1 MMTRKLTLEPE
12 SLSVESFESGKAA
25 DLQGTVEAYDLAKV
39 PCVISGSIRYSCPP
53 SWDWCAEKPLPG
65 EI

>member
-1 MMTRKLTLEPE
+1 MPRKLTLKPE

-53 SWDWCAEKPLPG
+53 SWDCYAEEPLPAQ
-65 EI
+65 I